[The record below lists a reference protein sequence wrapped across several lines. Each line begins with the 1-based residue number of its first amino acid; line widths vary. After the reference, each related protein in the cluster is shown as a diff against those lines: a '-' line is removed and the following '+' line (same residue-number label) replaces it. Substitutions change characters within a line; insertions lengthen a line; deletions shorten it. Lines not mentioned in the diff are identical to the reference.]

1 MLIQGYHVIFD
12 TTLWNLVCVCVGGWA
27 SIGEGQSSWSNR
39 CVAIWSRSL
48 SSEWRPTTTRL
59 WVGSGSCVCVWG
71 GGSWAPATTLTFPGT
86 DSCSQRSFHPR
97 VPEELF
103 LLMFGIWFFSSS
115 FSHVETGRSSFNI
128 SSSVNLAAWG
138 TGMHFKVPFL
148 SACYPVKTLKWPLKH
163 WMRLWVL
170 QSHTSVGS
178 FKYKVKLF
186 QWDGFRQ

>member
-12 TTLWNLVCVCVGGWA
+12 TTLWNLVCVGEGGLPFEKDRVPGLIDVLQFGQDLCHLSEDQQRHTCGWA
-27 SIGEGQSSWSNR
+27 VGPVCGGVLGTCYYSHFSQHRFLQSEK
-39 CVAIWSRSL
+39 L
-48 SSEWRPTTTRL
+48 SS
-59 WVGSGSCVCVWG
+59 
-71 GGSWAPATTLTFPGT
+71 
-86 DSCSQRSFHPR
+86 QR

-115 FSHVETGRSSFNI
+115 FSHVEMGRSSFNI
-128 SSSVNLAAWG
+128 SSSVHLAAWG